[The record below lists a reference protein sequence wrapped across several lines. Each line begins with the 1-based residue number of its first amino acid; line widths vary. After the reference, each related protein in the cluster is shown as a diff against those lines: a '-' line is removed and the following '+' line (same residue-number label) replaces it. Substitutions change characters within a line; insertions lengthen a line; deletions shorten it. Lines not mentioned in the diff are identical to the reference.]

1 MISEE
6 FRRISELE
14 PREISTYIDKKAQ
27 NVVQYYIANKLHIA
41 TAESCTGGMLASS
54 ITSVS
59 GASEMFECGLVTYS
73 ERIKSELLGI
83 PMEFISEHGV
93 VSEEVAL
100 AMARGVLKKSG
111 ADVGVGITGIAGPT
125 GGTKEQPVGTIY
137 VSVVSRDR
145 EITEN
150 LDLSEPRADINVRL
164 RNRLMAVLYSLETAL
179 EVVTG
184 RI

>member
-1 MISEE
+1 MLSCEL
-6 FRRISELE
+6 RRISRLK
-14 PREISTYIDKKAQ
+14 PSEIPTYIDKAAQ
-27 NVVQYYIANKLHIA
+27 NVVQYYIANGIYIA

-73 ERIKSELLGI
+73 ERIKSKLLGI
-83 PMEFISEHGV
+83 PQDFITEYGV
-93 VSEEVAL
+93 VSKEVSL
-100 AMARGVLKKSG
+100 AMAEGVLEKSG

-137 VSVVSRDR
+137 VSVVTKERS
-145 EITEN
+145 ITEN
-150 LDLSEPRADINVRL
+150 LALDEPESGIDSRL

-179 EVVTG
+179 EIV
-184 RI
+184 RQ

>member
-1 MISEE
+1 MLSCEL
-6 FRRISELE
+6 RRISRLK
-14 PREISTYIDKKAQ
+14 PAEIPTYIDKAAQ

-54 ITSVS
+54 ITSVP

-83 PMEFISEHGV
+83 PQDFITEHGV
-93 VSEEVAL
+93 VSGEVAL
-100 AMARGVLKKSG
+100 AMAKCVLEKSG

-125 GGTKEQPVGTIY
+125 GGTKEQPIGTIF
-137 VSVVSRDR
+137 VSVVTKDK

-150 LDLSEPRADINVRL
+150 LALSEPAADADVRL
-164 RNRLMAVLYSLETAL
+164 RNRLMAVLYSLETAI
-179 EVVTG
+179 EIVK
-184 RI
+184 

>member
-1 MISEE
+1 MISDEL
-6 FRRISELE
+6 RRISGLK
-14 PREISTYIDKKAQ
+14 PREISTYIDKAAR

-41 TAESCTGGMLASS
+41 MAESCTGGMLAES

-83 PMEFISEHGV
+83 PQDFITEHGV
-93 VSEEVAL
+93 VSHKVAL

-111 ADVGVGITGIAGPT
+111 ADVGIGITGIAGPT

-137 VSVVSRDR
+137 VSVVTKNK

-150 LDLSEPRADINVRL
+150 LELGEPEAGTDVRF

-179 EVVTG
+179 EIVK
-184 RI
+184 

>member
-1 MISEE
+1 MISEKLE
-6 FRRISELE
+6 QISRLDAQ
-14 PREISTYIDKKAQ
+14 EIPTYIDKVARD
-27 NVVQYYIANKLHIA
+27 VVQYYIANKLHIA
-41 TAESCTGGMLASS
+41 MAESCTGGMLASS

-83 PMEFISEHGV
+83 PIEVIKEYGV

-100 AMARGVLKKSG
+100 AMARGVLDKSG
-111 ADVGVGITGIAGPT
+111 ADVGIGITGIAGPT
-125 GGTKEQPVGTIY
+125 GGTDKQPVGTIY
-137 VSVVSRDR
+137 VSVVTREK

-150 LDLSEPRADINVRL
+150 LALTEPDPGVDVRL

-179 EVVTG
+179 E
-184 RI
+184 ILL